1 MRSLAVF
8 SSLRHTLATPGH
20 PRATL
25 LKKLVAGALVVAAGL
40 VGLSGW
46 KENPRVPVFAREVAA
61 GQELAAEDIEW
72 RSLPRDAIPAG
83 VAAETDPAELAGR
96 VVVAAGSAGE
106 VVTESRLL
114 GEELT
119 HALGESA
126 GQDYHLVPIKLAE
139 PDIAALLTHGD
150 TVSVVSNGGTGDG
163 GELAGPGAA
172 ETVVAQEG
180 KIVST
185 AAAGETAGS
194 QAATILI
201 ALPAPAAKK
210 VAAASLSYPLT
221 VVVTGDRAG

>member
-1 MRSLAVF
+1 M
-8 SSLRHTLATPGH
+8 ATPGH

>member
-1 MRSLAVF
+1 M
-8 SSLRHTLATPGH
+8 ATPGH

-25 LKKLVAGALVVAAGL
+25 LKKLVAGALVIAAGL

-61 GQELAAEDIEW
+61 GQELASEDIEW
-72 RSLPRDAIPAG
+72 RSLPRDAIPTG
-83 VAAETDPAELAGR
+83 VAAETDPADLAGR

-119 HALGESA
+119 HALGESE

-163 GELAGPGAA
+163 GELAGTGAA

>member
-1 MRSLAVF
+1 M
-8 SSLRHTLATPGH
+8 ATPGH

-61 GQELAAEDIEW
+61 GQELAAGDIEW

-83 VAAETDPAELAGR
+83 VAAETDLAELAGR

-139 PDIAALLTHGD
+139 PDIAAQLTHGD

-163 GELAGPGAA
+163 GEPAGPGTA

>member
-1 MRSLAVF
+1 MRSLAIF

-25 LKKLVAGALVVAAGL
+25 LKKLAAGALVIAAGL
-40 VGLSGW
+40 LGLSGW

-72 RSLPRDAIPAG
+72 RSLPRGAIPAG
-83 VAAETDPAELAGR
+83 VAAETDPAGLAGR

-139 PDIAALLTHGD
+139 PDIAALLAHGD

>member
-1 MRSLAVF
+1 MRSFTGF

-25 LKKLVAGALVVAAGL
+25 LKKLAAGALVLAAGL

-46 KENPRVPVFAREVAA
+46 RENPRVPVFAREVAA

-83 VAAETDPAELAGR
+83 VAAETDPADLAGR

-106 VVTESRLL
+106 VITESRLL

-139 PDIAALLTHGD
+139 PDIAALLAHGD

-185 AAAGETAGS
+185 AAAGETTGS

-210 VAAASLSYPLT
+210 VAAASLSFPLT

>member
-1 MRSLAVF
+1 M
-8 SSLRHTLATPGH
+8 ATPGH

-25 LKKLVAGALVVAAGL
+25 LKKLAAGALVIAAGL

-72 RSLPRDAIPAG
+72 RSLPRGAIPAG
-83 VAAETDPAELAGR
+83 VAAETDLAGLAGR

-139 PDIAALLTHGD
+139 PDIAALLAHGD

>member
-1 MRSLAVF
+1 M
-8 SSLRHTLATPGH
+8 ATPGH

-25 LKKLVAGALVVAAGL
+25 LKKLVSGALVVAAGL

-139 PDIAALLTHGD
+139 PDIAVLLTHGD

-163 GELAGPGAA
+163 GEPAGPGAA

-185 AAAGETAGS
+185 AAAGETTGS

>member
-1 MRSLAVF
+1 MRSFTGF

-20 PRATL
+20 PRASL
-25 LKKLVAGALVVAAGL
+25 LKKLAAGALVIAAGL

-46 KENPRVPVFAREVAA
+46 KDNPRVPVFAREVAA

-72 RSLPRDAIPAG
+72 RSLPRDVIPAS
-83 VAAETDPAELAGR
+83 VADQAGPEDLAGR

-139 PDIAALLTHGD
+139 PDIAALLAHGD

-163 GELAGPGAA
+163 GELAGPDAA
-172 ETVVAQEG
+172 ETVVAQKG

-185 AAAGETAGS
+185 AAAGETTGS

-210 VAAASLSYPLT
+210 VAAASLSFPLT